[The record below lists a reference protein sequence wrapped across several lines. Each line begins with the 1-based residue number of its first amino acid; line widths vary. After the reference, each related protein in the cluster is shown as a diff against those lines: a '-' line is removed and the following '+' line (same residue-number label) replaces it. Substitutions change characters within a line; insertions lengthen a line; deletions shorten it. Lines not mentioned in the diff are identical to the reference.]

1 MKTAATSI
9 IIAALILL
17 CLWQFFDGQSTKK
30 ELEAKYHAGIAL
42 WKAEAVE
49 YNRQGQKQDS
59 ANAALKQAIAD
70 TVHHFSGLL
79 AKQHKSSA
87 RVRDKIKPVDTV
99 ILAQDTT
106 LTRDQLM
113 YRDSLISY
121 QDSTIS
127 ILYAERAAVKVST
140 DALVVNLETRARL
153 SDEEANKW
161 IGRWQESEALRQ
173 EDQKKMR
180 RQRRI
185 ERVIEGAIVVVVIL
199 VAI

>member
-1 MKTAATSI
+1 MKAATSI

-17 CLWQFFDGQSTKK
+17 CLWQFFDGQSTRK
-30 ELEAKYHAGIAL
+30 ELEARYHASMAL

-49 YNRQGQKQDS
+49 YNRQGAKMDS
-59 ANAALKQAIAD
+59 TNAVLKQTIAD
-70 TVHHFSGLL
+70 TVHHFSGLM
-79 AKQHKSSA
+79 AKQHKAST

-140 DALVVNLETRARL
+140 DALVGNLETRARL

-161 IGRWQESEALRQ
+161 IGRWQESEELRQ
-173 EDQKKMR
+173 DDQKKMR
-180 RQRRI
+180 RKRRV
-185 ERVIEGAIVVVVIL
+185 ERVIEGAIVVGI
-199 VAI
+199 IIISI

>member
-1 MKTAATSI
+1 MKTATSI

-30 ELEAKYHAGIAL
+30 ELEDKYHASMAL

-79 AKQHKSSA
+79 AKQHKAST

-99 ILAQDTT
+99 LLAQDTA

-127 ILYAERAAVKVST
+127 ILYAERAAVKVNT
-140 DALVVNLETRARL
+140 DALVGNLETRARI

-180 RQRRI
+180 RQRRL